1 MQTDQGTNM
10 RNRSRPS
17 MHGQLM
23 NILIGLSA
31 GLAGGLARGVALQRP
46 ILTSALYGAVFGLLF
61 TLLVARRASSAGTG
75 LIWGL
80 GSAFTIWLLLSSRV
94 MPIFSAVSHSGAML
108 YDVRLRF
115 PDLVADLLCLG
126 TPVGLA
132 VGTFGTW
139 QTSIDRPRF
148 SWGRAVV
155 AGGVAGIFAGLIF
168 GYWMLVGSFFPL
180 LAGLTLPSG
189 RFEAATA
196 QFAVALIIGVAFGIL
211 FQRDVHSYGSCMGW
225 GLGFGIFWWFLGP
238 LTLFPWISG
247 LPLDWSAQNAN
258 GLYGPLI
265 GHILYGL
272 ILGVSYA
279 TFDRVWLRLF
289 FQSDPLNR
297 KPEGPGLH
305 LLRSLQ
311 WGAAAG
317 LAGGLISCPVMIA
330 TGVLSRVAGTD
341 TSLTGVG
348 GLLTH
353 LVMSTLIGMSF
364 GLLFR
369 DESPNLPVGVLWGC
383 LFGMIWWYAG
393 PVTLLP
399 LFLTGEIDWRAGA
412 ISSLLP
418 ALIGHLLYGGSTAF
432 FFILLERRYIRRIRL
447 NSRSANLDSL
457 PQRPLG
463 NPAPALWMFA
473 IGLGMLLPILLS

>member
-1 MQTDQGTNM
+1 
-10 RNRSRPS
+10 

-23 NILIGLSA
+23 NTLIGLSV
-31 GLAGGLARGVALQRP
+31 GLAGGLARGVILQRP
-46 ILTSALYGAVFGLLF
+46 ILTSAIYGAVFGLLF
-61 TLLVARRASSAGTG
+61 GLLVARRASSAGTG

-94 MPIFSAVSHSGAML
+94 MPVFSAMAHSGSML
-108 YDVRLRF
+108 YDVRSRF

-132 VGTFGTW
+132 VGTFGIR
-139 QTSIDRPRF
+139 QTSLDRPRF
-148 SWGRAVV
+148 SLGRAVV
-155 AGGVAGIFAGLIF
+155 AGGLAGIFAGLIF
-168 GYWMLVGSFFPL
+168 GYWMLVGGFFPL
-180 LAGLTLPSG
+180 LAGLTQPSG
-189 RFEAATA
+189 RFAATA
-196 QFAVALIIGVAFGIL
+196 AQFVVALILGAAFGVL

-225 GLGFGIFWWFLGP
+225 GMGFGIFWWFLGP
-238 LTLFPWISG
+238 LTLFPWISR
-247 LPLDWSAQNAN
+247 LPVDWSAQNAN
-258 GLYGPLI
+258 NLYGAFI

-317 LAGGLISCPVMIA
+317 LAGGLISSPVMIA
-330 TGVLSRVAGTD
+330 TGVLPRVAGTD
-341 TSLTGVG
+341 TPLTSVG

-353 LVMSTLIGMSF
+353 LVISTLIGMSF

-369 DESPNLPVGVLWGC
+369 DESPTLHIGVLWGC

-399 LFLTGEIDWRAGA
+399 LLLTSEIDWRAGT

-418 ALIGHLLYGGSTAF
+418 ALIGHLLYGGSTALF
-432 FFILLERRYIRRIRL
+432 FMLLEHRYIRRIRL

-473 IGLGMLLPILLS
+473 IGLGMLLPILLG

>member
-1 MQTDQGTNM
+1 MQTDLETNM
-10 RNRSRPS
+10 SNRSRPS

-23 NILIGLSA
+23 NLLIGLSA
-31 GLAGGLARGVALQRP
+31 GLAGGLGRGVALERP
-46 ILTSALYGAVFGLLF
+46 MLTSALYGAVFGLVF
-61 TLLVARRASSAGTG
+61 ALLVARRASSAGAG

-80 GSAFTIWLLLSSRV
+80 GSAFTIWLLLSSGV
-94 MPIFSAVSHSGAML
+94 MPMFSSASHSGTML

-132 VGTFGTW
+132 VGTFGLR
-139 QTSIDRPRF
+139 QTSLDGRRF

-155 AGGVAGIFAGLIF
+155 AGGLAGIFAGLIF

-180 LAGLTLPSG
+180 LAGLTQFSG
-189 RFEAATA
+189 RLKEAAA
-196 QFAVALIIGVAFGIL
+196 QFAVALAIGAVFGVL
-211 FQRDVHSYGSCMGW
+211 FQRDVRSYGSCMGW
-225 GLGFGIFWWFLGP
+225 GLGFGIFWWFLAP

-258 GLYGPLI
+258 NLFGSLI

-289 FQSDPLNR
+289 FRSDPLNR

-305 LLRSLQ
+305 FFRSLQ

-317 LAGGLISCPVMIA
+317 LAGGLISGPVMVA
-330 TGVLSRVAGTD
+330 TGVLPRIAGAD
-341 TSLTGVG
+341 TSLTSVR

-353 LVMSTLIGMSF
+353 LVISTLIGMSF

-369 DESPNLPVGVLWGC
+369 DESPNLPTGLLWGS

-399 LFLTGEIDWRAGA
+399 LVLTGEIDWRADA

-418 ALIGHLLYGGSTAF
+418 ALIGHLLYGGATAF
-432 FFILLERRYIRRIRL
+432 FFLLLERRYIRRSRL
-447 NSRSANLDSL
+447 NSRLANLDSL
-457 PQRPLG
+457 PQHPLG

-473 IGLGMLLPILLS
+473 IGLGMLLPILLD